1 MIELIAGATMSSPHA
16 NHPPLT
22 PLEVCI
28 GETLASALDLTLIGA
43 RPGEIFVHAALSA
56 CRSLHCTNGR
66 KLIYYEIPPYVS
78 FENVFRLRVSVGI
91 PLLYQL
97 LRIDVT

>member
-16 NHPPLT
+16 NPPPLT

-43 RPGEIFVHAALSA
+43 RPGEIFVHA
-56 CRSLHCTNGR
+56 LHEWAKADLLRN
-66 KLIYYEIPPYVS
+66 PS
-78 FENVFRLRVSVGI
+78 LRV
-91 PLLYQL
+91 L
-97 LRIDVT
+97 